1 MGPKRSR
8 PRHFTH
14 SKAKPTRRKR
24 KSVTSKSS
32 QTAKQPYVSPT
43 QAVREMRD
51 GAPATA
57 LRAIRSHLEL
67 ANSTAIIVGYALKG
81 GQHNGLEGD
90 AADVLRRYVSD
101 KLFGQIVQINLLLGE
116 DEGDDVEEGED
127 KNLGVS

>member
-1 MGPKRSR
+1 MGSKHSR

-24 KSVTSKSS
+24 KSATPKSS
-32 QTAKQPYVSPT
+32 QTAKQPYISPT
-43 QAVREMRD
+43 QAVREMRA
-51 GAPATA
+51 GVPATA
-57 LRAIRSHLEL
+57 LCAIRSHLEL
-67 ANSTAIIVGYALKG
+67 INSTAIVVGHALSR
-81 GQHNGLEGD
+81 QNNGLDGD

-127 KNLGVS
+127 KDLGAS